1 MKCNT
6 CGVYVGAN
14 DVWGLC
20 ETCFDKE
27 GGNAAIEQSLL
38 PLGLRLG
45 KSPTIHNNSEF
56 DRTDVEVKRTMREYF
71 LKHATEDVSVTY
83 SGAEVKDLDDLL
95 SGWEGE
101 IDYVHVPVKTSPVK
115 AHEPFA
121 PRHMQYAVEIVQPRV
136 FDPPMKVKI
145 VKAILAKQK
154 PPKGTT

>member
-1 MKCNT
+1 MNSEDFKCNT
-6 CGVYVGAN
+6 CGDYVGE
-14 DVWGLC
+14 DGVWGLC
-20 ETCFDKE
+20 DPCFDKE
-27 GGNAAIEQSLL
+27 GGNEQ
-38 PLGLRLG
+38 LG
-45 KSPTIHNNSEF
+45 KSLTIHNNSEF

-101 IDYVHVPVKTSPVK
+101 IDYVHVPVK

-121 PRHMQYAVEIVQPRV
+121 PRHMQYAVEIVKPRV
-136 FDPPMKVKI
+136 FDPPMKIKI
-145 VKAILAKQK
+145 VKAILSKQT

>member
-1 MKCNT
+1 MNSEDFKCNT
-6 CGVYVGAN
+6 CGDYVGE
-14 DVWGLC
+14 DGVWGLC
-20 ETCFDKE
+20 DPCFDKE
-27 GGNAAIEQSLL
+27 GGNEQ
-38 PLGLRLG
+38 LG
-45 KSPTIHNNSEF
+45 KSLTIHNNSEF

-121 PRHMQYAVEIVQPRV
+121 PRHMQYAVEIVKPRV
-136 FDPPMKVKI
+136 FDPPMKIKI
-145 VKAILAKQK
+145 VKAILSKQT
-154 PPKGTT
+154 PPKGTI